1 MEEENIDEEDDE
13 KVCIV
18 MLLSKFGKIMS

>member
-18 MLLSKFGKIMS
+18 MLLRKLEKK